1 MRALS
6 LQLLPVTASF
16 SVLVALLESAVILF
30 GSGAAALSILIG
42 RRGNKKR
49 KKAIMAISF
58 EIRDFLKPCFKITN
72 FEDSKRNALSRSAG
86 LTSRGIETYSGNAGS
101 I

>member
-1 MRALS
+1 
-6 LQLLPVTASF
+6 
-16 SVLVALLESAVILF
+16 
-30 GSGAAALSILIG
+30 
-42 RRGNKKR
+42 
-49 KKAIMAISF
+49 MAISF